1 MGDGE
6 GDIGEGVEV
15 EVIGT
20 GIMPLD
26 SPGGPGLV
34 WDIQLGG
41 QFRPQDIPLHT
52 FPKERV

>member
-6 GDIGEGVEV
+6 GEWEGVEV

-34 WDIQLGG
+34 
-41 QFRPQDIPLHT
+41 
-52 FPKERV
+52 

>member
-1 MGDGE
+1 MGE
-6 GDIGEGVEV
+6 EEGEGVEV

-34 WDIQLGG
+34 WDTQLGG